1 MKTISFVN
9 MKGGVGKTTVA
20 LNVAD
25 CLARTYGKKVAVLDV
40 DPQFNATQCLF
51 TGDQYVEI
59 LKAGGDTV
67 LNVFDT
73 DVKTLASV
81 VSGAAAVEPKEMS
94 EIKLRQSGLLWTL
107 PGNIELYRLE
117 MVSGEGREFLL
128 KRFIEQA
135 IVPAGYDYVI
145 IDTPPTPSVWM
156 TSALIA
162 SDYYVIP
169 VRPDPLS
176 MIGIDLLRSIIERRR
191 RTYGLSIDCLG
202 VVFTMVERPDSVN
215 FATARADLKG
225 NALWKD
231 KVFNSYIPKR
241 SDLARNQLDQP
252 FMLKMEDFDLRS
264 NLKRLVDD
272 ILEKIDGKQ

>member
-1 MKTISFVN
+1 MQTISFVN

-25 CLARTYGKKVAVLDV
+25 CLARIHKKKVAVLDV

-51 TGDQYVEI
+51 TGDQYVDI
-59 LKAGGDTV
+59 LKSGADTV
-67 LNVFDT
+67 LDVFDT
-73 DVKTLASV
+73 DIKSLASV
-81 VSGAAAVEPKEMS
+81 VSGEVTAEPKELS
-94 EIKLRQSGLLWTL
+94 KIKLRKSGLLWTL

-117 MVSGEGREFLL
+117 MVAGEGREFLL

-135 IVPAGYDYVI
+135 IVPQNYDYVI

-162 SDYYVIP
+162 SNYYVIP

-191 RTYGLSIDCLG
+191 KTYGLSLSCLG
-202 VVFTMVERPDSVN
+202 IVFTMVERPDSVN
-215 FATARADLKG
+215 FATARTNLKG
-225 NALWKD
+225 NAMWKD
-231 KVFNSYIPKR
+231 KVFSAYIPKR
-241 SDLARNQLDQP
+241 ADLARNQLDQP
-252 FMLKMEDFDLRS
+252 FMLRMDDFDLRA
-264 NLKRLVDD
+264 NLRALVDE
-272 ILEKIDGKQ
+272 IVEKCNGK